1 VISSV
6 SLVHGTI
13 IIFDFLYY
21 IQTSFFPSLGLS
33 WLRRGVEEENR
44 TKSE

>member
-21 IQTSFFPSLGLS
+21 IQTSFFSFIGTVLATARS
-33 WLRRGVEEENR
+33 RGREPDEE
-44 TKSE
+44 